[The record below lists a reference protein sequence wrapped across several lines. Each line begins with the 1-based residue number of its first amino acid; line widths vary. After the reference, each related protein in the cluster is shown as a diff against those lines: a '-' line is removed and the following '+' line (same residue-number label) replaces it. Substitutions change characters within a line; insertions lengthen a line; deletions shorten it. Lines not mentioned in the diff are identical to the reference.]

1 MAQPQDTCWR
11 PPWALCAVLVVG
23 VPSTIAHHVHPRRH
37 AGAALCPATLCDQGC
52 NLRLQPYVHPRRDT
66 TFAQPVKL
74 AGARRFFG
82 GGGGHLELVSRLPQV
97 EKGTRG

>member
-1 MAQPQDTCWR
+1 
-11 PPWALCAVLVVG
+11 
-23 VPSTIAHHVHPRRH
+23 
-37 AGAALCPATLCDQGC
+37 
-52 NLRLQPYVHPRRDT
+52 VHPRRDT